1 MKVLAVS
8 KRTLILFLLTICLI
22 GYLNVGCSADLAY
35 YMSID
40 EMTEK
45 ADVIL
50 VGKVESVS
58 HYPADPNDVPR
69 MHRRVLVSV
78 ERDLK
83 NPVYSSNVTIL
94 VLGATIG
101 NTTLWVE
108 DQPEFNVS
116 ERVLLFLR
124 EDPWFLEENPNGYYQ
139 VLGECQGKFTVE
151 GESAI
156 SELGLVVHD
165 GDEFHGI
172 KFALEAATSP
182 LPPILSDLTITPD
195 EVERGDNVTIGLD
208 IENIDSQSFTY
219 IVTMHIEN
227 VNDPPT
233 TWPPYNATLTIYVE
247 LEAYESKTVSQTLT
261 HETAGYYNVIVDR
274 LMGSFEVKEPK
285 KPETVRFIFN
295 PFEVIVNDFQVHPL
309 AIEVEDEDDVWTF
322 RISYNVTNV
331 GDCYWNYSV
340 RSKIDGTVVDSN
352 VFFLE
357 AGETQSYLFEVERGV
372 GKYEVEVEEFTE
384 SIEVKLI
391 PMGQIYNPKTIS
403 YGTILLGLI
412 AVIIILWY
420 ARARKL

>member
-1 MKVLAVS
+1 LKVLAVS
-8 KRTLILFLLTICLI
+8 KRTLILFLLTIYLV

-35 YMSID
+35 LMSVD

-50 VGKVESVS
+50 VGTVESVS
-58 HYPADPNDVPR
+58 HHPADPNDVPK

-83 NPVYSSNVTIL
+83 NPEYSSKVTIL

-172 KFALEAATSP
+172 KFALEAATPP
-182 LPPILSDLTITPD
+182 LPPILSDLTITPA
-195 EVERGDNVTIGLD
+195 EIEIGYTVTVRFD
-208 IENIDSQSFTY
+208 IENIDSQAFVYT
-219 IVTMHIEN
+219 V
-227 VNDPPT
+227 
-233 TWPPYNATLTIYVE
+233 ATQVGNLTGLIDIE
-247 LEAYESKTVSQTLT
+247 LEAYESKTVSRVITHGITIPSDIIGIIHVQVGGLT
-261 HETAGYYNVIVDR
+261 
-274 LMGSFEVKEPK
+274 GSFEVKTPPLKPAEFEFSNFEITPK
-285 KPETVRFIFN
+285 
-295 PFEVIVNDFQVHPL
+295 
-309 AIEVEDEDDVWTF
+309 EVELGMRVTVSVD
-322 RISYNVTNV
+322 VTNV
-331 GDCYWNYSV
+331 GEEMGGYTV
-340 RSKIDGTVVDSN
+340 ELKLDGEVVDSKEIPPFGGVYPDFDRVTASVSFGVKTG
-352 VFFLE
+352 VF
-357 AGETQSYLFEVERGV
+357 ATPQGDIERREGT
-372 GKYEVEVEEFTE
+372 YQVEVEGLTGSFTVKPESSSGGNIPGFPYE
-384 SIEVKLI
+384 SII
-391 PMGQIYNPKTIS
+391 I
-403 YGTILLGLI
+403 GLVV
-412 AVIIILWY
+412 VIIIFWY
-420 ARARKL
+420 ALARKF